1 MSSPVTIEDIYKLFQ
16 RSQEEADRRFA
27 ESDRRAAEAK
37 AEFDRHMA
45 ESKAEFDRRAA
56 EFERR
61 AAEAKAESDR
71 RAAEE
76 ARRADEAKAESD
88 RRAAE
93 EARRAD
99 EAKAERDHLA
109 VEEARRAAEAK
120 AERDR
125 LAVEEARRAAEAKA
139 ERDRLAV
146 EEARLAAE
154 AKVERDRLAVEE
166 ARRKQEIDQQ
176 LKELGKQIGGLG
188 AKFGSFTEG
197 LALPSMEKIL
207 GDRFG
212 MEVISPSVRVSKAGQ
227 HLEIDV
233 LAYAN
238 SDINKAYVVEVK
250 SHPRE
255 DSITQLKAIL
265 EKFRSFFPE
274 HKDKQVYGIL
284 AAVDLSAN
292 LKDRILEEGL
302 YVARISDETFEMDI
316 PDDFRPRVWWFGDR

>member
-1 MSSPVTIEDIYKLFQ
+1 MTTPVTIEDIYKLFQ
-16 RSQEEADRRFA
+16 KSQEESDRRFA
-27 ESDRRAAEAK
+27 EIDRRAAEA
-37 AEFDRHMA
+37 
-45 ESKAEFDRRAA
+45 DRRAA
-56 EFERR
+56 ERDR
-61 AAEAKAESDR
+61 LAAEAKAEADR
-71 RAAEE
+71 RAAE
-76 ARRADEAKAESD
+76 RD
-88 RRAAE
+88 R
-93 EARRAD
+93 
-99 EAKAERDHLA
+99 L
-109 VEEARRAAEAK
+109 AAEAK

-125 LAVEEARRAAEAKA
+125 LAAEAKAERDRLAAEAKA
-139 ERDRLAV
+139 ERDRLAAKAKI
-146 EEARLAAE
+146 EEDRRVAETKIEEDRRAAE
-154 AKVERDRLAVEE
+154 AAL
-166 ARRKQEIDQQ
+166 RKRELDIQ

-238 SDINKAYVVEVK
+238 SEINKAYVVEVK

-255 DSITQLKAIL
+255 ESITQLKSIL
-265 EKFRSFFPE
+265 EKFRKFFPE

-292 LKDRILEEGL
+292 IRDKILQEGL
-302 YVARISDETFEMDI
+302 YVARISDQTFEMDV
-316 PDDFRPRVWWFGDR
+316 PDNFRPKAW